1 MELIAYLINRYRTVI
16 VKTLD
21 PVMVTLWKLGLG
33 RLFNLWPA
41 VFGNHLIV
49 KHSDHKNGTP
59 NYSPIHYLE
68 SDSMIY
74 FAINQGVNSEWVQ
87 NIVANPQV
95 EVWLPDGWYAGQADV
110 VELPSDRLS
119 LLRRS
124 FKSNPIS
131 ARIAGIEPELEDK
144 DFDLAVEDYV
154 LIRVVRQSPRT
165 GVNGPGGLAWLWPF
179 ILIFLLGLRPRKRR

>member
-1 MELIAYLINRYRTVI
+1 
-16 VKTLD
+16 
-21 PVMVTLWKLGLG
+21 
-33 RLFNLWPA
+33 
-41 VFGNHLIV
+41 
-49 KHSDHKNGTP
+49 
-59 NYSPIHYLE
+59 
-68 SDSMIY
+68 MIY

-131 ARIAGIEPELEDK
+131 ARIAGIEPEMEDQN
-144 DFDLAVEDYV
+144 FDLAVEDYA
-154 LIRVVRQSPRT
+154 LIRVIRQSPRT